1 MARSSDVQLIPVHL
15 SLQGVPMTKKIMACI
30 AGIGFALVG
39 MVAAAEPEQPTQID
53 CPLARQPY
61 SSNTVLIDLLLD
73 PRSKAVVRSIV
84 PKLSG
89 FSVKPPSFAA
99 VISPRNAPEGLS
111 VPTEKLEE
119 LDRALAD
126 IPI

>member
-1 MARSSDVQLIPVHL
+1 
-15 SLQGVPMTKKIMACI
+15 MTKKIMECI

-84 PKLSG
+84 PKLCG
-89 FSVKPPSFAA
+89 FSIKQGKVERAA
-99 VISPRNAPEGLS
+99 KMVTSGKI
-111 VPTEKLEE
+111 VT
-119 LDRALAD
+119 D
-126 IPI
+126 